1 MVILVRLGY
10 PRKHGVKKC
19 SHLVDTPNELLM
31 PFRTICWTPRCKI
44 VRAVLSHCC
53 IDVFFMG
60 SLFVVNVFLGC
71 CTVVA
76 ADPGICG
83 ESHGGGGGAVA
94 VGGRGRR
101 VQNQSMPR

>member
-1 MVILVRLGY
+1 
-10 PRKHGVKKC
+10 
-19 SHLVDTPNELLM
+19 
-31 PFRTICWTPRCKI
+31 
-44 VRAVLSHCC
+44 
-53 IDVFFMG
+53 MG